1 MFETNPQ
8 THRQRK
14 HTYPNWTF
22 DSNPTE
28 KQLLCQLAP
37 LTLICFW
44 HWKLYSVY
52 YFSHSFL
59 SCLMLHFMN
68 VMTFLPVIQ
77 CVSGESCCPSLRF
90 TWIQQACTT
99 DSRGVRLHSNT
110 LSLFAPPHHGLFLAS
125 ALAHYIEFSS
135 TLPAFWQADVRVT
148 AREKSVG
155 ERKTSFFAF
164 SPVYSVFCATTP
176 RFVPVR

>member
-1 MFETNPQ
+1 MFETNP
-8 THRQRK
+8 HCQRK
-14 HTYPNWTF
+14 HTYPNWTS

-28 KQLLCQLAP
+28 KQLLCQLQPRFP
-37 LTLICFW
+37 LSVFGTG
-44 HWKLYSVY
+44 KLYSVY

-59 SCLMLHFMN
+59 SCLMLLFMN

-77 CVSGESCCPSLRF
+77 CVSGENCCPSLRF
-90 TWIQQACTT
+90 TWIQQACIT

-135 TLPAFWQADVRVT
+135 TLPAFWQANVRVT
-148 AREKSVG
+148 AREQSVG
-155 ERKTSFFAF
+155 ERKTSFLAF